1 MALNSIAQ
9 DVINKGMTAYSE
21 TLTEAEIAS
30 IEAAC
35 TDKRGNLDSK
45 MKLDMMKHDYFSG
58 TATNLGNQ
66 YDVLQTQSYEIA
78 DAKDY
83 AAGYAKAIEF
93 GGNDSDLEKYGLEGF
108 TALNTYEDKT
118 LGDETRIGINEQLA
132 ALTGDDPI
140 TVAER
145 EKLEAQKAE
154 LMELKALQETDV
166 SKFGAQYEQMTAQMD
181 LIQAE
186 HLMYAAIANGR
197 SDDKINEL
205 AEAWAEKKVSYFD
218 KYESKEMGNPQ
229 NAADAKRLQDYNEFI
244 DSLRGDKSAEA
255 ETAAPEK
262 AEKIVPEATTTEKAE
277 PETVTET
284 KTVETKEYN
293 AKPEPEKTGEVKE
306 MTDAEKKAY
315 IEETERMMG
324 EDGNLTVNSADDAK
338 RAQERMRNYAQ
349 YKEDLGIVDEK
360 ETKAP
365 ETKAPNPYEMPAD
378 FKGTQEEWTAQV
390 NKEAAAAVING
401 DYGNGAD
408 RIAALEAAGYN
419 PSAVQSVV
427 NVEMDKINAEKQAT
441 EAAKVKEQL
450 ASSNTEKSSDEP
462 EYPKLIESEK
472 DHAGNVSKA
481 YDMGDGSIRVQH
493 YKGDT
498 LSKLITTNEEKG
510 TVKVQDYDNTG
521 TLRNLSYTEYDK
533 SGNVTKESI
542 TEFDENGVKTSR
554 EVFDGNTYRTQ
565 TFDKDGNVI
574 SDVKET
580 VAERAAKEAKAH
592 GFGDSSRNFE
602 EISREEI
609 SRETK
614 TIERKGIEDETNPE
628 IKLER
633 NMEPV
638 ETEKPTEKES
648 QKPAMVS
655 ANGID
660 MTVDDTFNPRVDVP
674 KFDPYVDIDRNNG
687 KVDIEPTSLK
697 LENQPESS
705 LQIDVDPTS
714 LQASESDYNG
724 GSITG
729 EDIANKMAIDTSRFD
744 AAIAMDVPTEEK
756 EAQAEGLSK

>member
-1 MALNSIAQ
+1 MALNPMAQ
-9 DVINKGMTAYSE
+9 AYIDRGMTAYSE
-21 TLTEAEIAS
+21 TLTDERLADLDAT
-30 IEAAC
+30 C
-35 TDKRGNLDSK
+35 TDKHGNLDTTMK
-45 MKLDMMKHDYFSG
+45 MSLMRQEYFGGSAMNLD
-58 TATNLGNQ
+58 NQ
-66 YDVLQTQSYEIA
+66 YAELEAKSWEVG
-78 DAKDY
+78 DARDY
-83 AAGYAKAIEF
+83 AAGYAKALEF
-93 GGNDSDLEKYGLEGF
+93 GGNDSDLEKYGLDGSVV
-108 TALNTYEDKT
+108 LNTYEDKT
-118 LGDETRIGINEQLA
+118 GWDETRKGINEQLA
-132 ALTGDDPI
+132 ELTGNDPVTI
-140 TVAER
+140 AER

-154 LMELKALQETDV
+154 MQDLIKLQQGDA
-166 SKFGAQYEQMTAQMD
+166 SKFGAQYEQITAQME
-181 LIQAE
+181 LNKAE
-186 HLMYAAIANGR
+186 SELNSAIANGW
-197 SDDKINEL
+197 SDDDINKL
-205 AEAWAEKKVSYFD
+205 TEAWAEKKVSYFD

-229 NAADAKRLQDYNEFI
+229 NAADAKALQDYNKFI
-244 DSLRGDKSAEA
+244 DSLRGDKPAEA

-262 AEKIVPEATTTEKAE
+262 TEPAKTEPEVK
-277 PETVTET
+277 ETVTET

-293 AKPEPEKTGEVKE
+293 AKPEPEETGEVKE
-306 MTDAEKKAY
+306 MTEAEKKAY

-360 ETKAP
+360 ETKAS
-365 ETKAPNPYEMPAD
+365 ETKAPNPYEIPAD

-450 ASSNTEKSSDEP
+450 ASSNTEKPSDEP

-580 VAERAAKEAKAH
+580 VAERAAKEAEAH

-687 KVDIEPTSLK
+687 KVDIKPTSLK

-724 GSITG
+724 SPITG